1 MGWKMKKVVVFGT
14 RDFAQLALYYLKSDS
29 PYEVAAFS
37 VDRAFMGGKT
47 SFEGLPL
54 VPFEEVETLYSPDEY
69 AFFVPMAPTRMNRN
83 REKVY
88 LAAKA
93 KGYEFI
99 SYVHSRSIVYENTPI
114 GENCFILENNVVQP
128 YASIGNNVTLW
139 CGNIIGHHAQIS
151 DHVFFTYAVVTG
163 HVKVNSYCFLG
174 VNSSV
179 RECVT
184 LAEGTY
190 VAMNS
195 AIYSDTEPWSVY
207 RGDAAVKQ
215 NKSSLEM

>member
-1 MGWKMKKVVVFGT
+1 MKKVVVFGT

-29 PYEVAAFS
+29 PHEVAAFS
-37 VDRAFMGGKT
+37 VDRAFMGGAT
-47 SFEGLPL
+47 RFEGLPL
-54 VPFEEVETLYSPDEY
+54 VAFEDVQTLYPPDEY
-69 AFFVPMAPTRMNRN
+69 AFFAPMAPTKMNRN
-83 REKVY
+83 REKIY

-99 SYVHSRSIVYENTPI
+99 SYVHSRSIVYDNTPI

>member
-1 MGWKMKKVVVFGT
+1 MKKVVIFGT
-14 RDFAQLALYYLKSDS
+14 RDFAQLALFYLRLDS

-37 VDRAFMGGKT
+37 VSKAFMQGAT

-54 VPFEEVETLYSPDEY
+54 VPFEDVEIYYPPEQYS
-69 AFFVPMAPTRMNRN
+69 FFVPMAPTQMNKN
-83 REKVY
+83 REKIY
-88 LAAKA
+88 LAAKG
-93 KGYEFI
+93 KGYELI
-99 SYVHSRSIVYENTPI
+99 SYVNSKSIVYDKGQI

-128 YASIGNNVTLW
+128 YATIGNNVTLW
-139 CGNIIGHHAQIS
+139 CGNIIGHHAKIS

-163 HVKVNSYCFLG
+163 HVIVNSYCFLG

-195 AIYSDTEPWSVY
+195 AIYEDTEPWSVY

-215 NKSSLEM
+215 KKSSREM